1 MSTLNSGF
9 EVIFMTPQSRRHKGD
24 YVTDAVIE
32 QAGKL
37 GIKSV
42 TKRSDMEGT
51 GLSGHTH
58 AAHFFE
64 LADQPVEL
72 MYVLDGDTA
81 DRLIRAVDEA
91 GIYVFCVRRPVEY
104 GQLGSKN

>member
-1 MSTLNSGF
+1 MNTLKTGF
-9 EVIFMTPQSRRHKGD
+9 EVIFITPQSRRHEGE

-32 QAGKL
+32 QAEAL

-42 TKRSDMEGT
+42 TKRTDMEGT

-72 MYVLDGDTA
+72 MYVVDGDTA
-81 DRLIRAVDEA
+81 DRLIRAVSDA
-91 GIYVFCVRRPVEY
+91 GIYVFCLRRPVEY
-104 GQLGSKN
+104 GQLGTK

>member
-1 MSTLNSGF
+1 MSLLKSGF
-9 EVIFMTPQSRRHKGD
+9 EVIFITPQSRRHD
-24 YVTDAVIE
+24 SHYVTDAVIKHAE
-32 QAGKL
+32 NL

-42 TKRSDMEGT
+42 TKRTDMEGT

-72 MYVLDGDTA
+72 MYVVDADTA
-81 DRLIRAVDEA
+81 DRLIQAVSDA

-104 GQLGSKN
+104 GQLGEKD